1 MNPETVS
8 MMPEAADLAVEY
20 VSGYWWIGEMRDTGY
35 RPETP
40 EELKALRARFDELI
54 ALVKPDA

>member
-8 MMPEAADLAVEY
+8 MMPAAGDLAVEY
-20 VSGYWWIGEMRDTGY
+20 VSGYWWLGEAPASGY